1 MVNKKR
7 ASGGTLTLDDVR
19 EIALSM
25 PEVEETKAYG
35 MLAFKARKKRF
46 AGQPVERP
54 DIESNTLG
62 VGLSFEERDAR
73 IAARPDVYYLTQH
86 FAPYPAVLVRLD
98 KIRRDEL
105 HEVLAA
111 AWHYAMDRAATV
123 RKKRSKRIAR

>member
-1 MVNKKR
+1 MIKKKR
-7 ASGGTLTLDDVR
+7 ANSRPVSLHDVR
-19 EIALSM
+19 AIALSM
-25 PEVEETKAYG
+25 PEVEETTAYG
-35 MLAFKARKKRF
+35 MSAFKAGKKRF

-54 DIESNTLG
+54 DIEPNTLG

-86 FAPYPAVLVRLD
+86 FTAYPAVLVRLD

-105 HEVLAA
+105 RELLAA
-111 AWHYAMDRAATV
+111 AWHYAMDGAAAG